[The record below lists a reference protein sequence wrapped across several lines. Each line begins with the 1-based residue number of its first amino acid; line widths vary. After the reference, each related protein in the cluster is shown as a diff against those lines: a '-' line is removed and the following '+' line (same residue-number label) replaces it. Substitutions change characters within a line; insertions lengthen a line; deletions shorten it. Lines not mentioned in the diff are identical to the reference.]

1 VEKSILGSRGL
12 VANVVFGGKALLTM
26 IAVVTVVDLM
36 STAWR
41 EEKIV
46 MMIRNLHLMN
56 RMEGEV
62 VVSSGTLVSI

>member
-1 VEKSILGSRGL
+1 
-12 VANVVFGGKALLTM
+12 M

-62 VVSSGTLVSI
+62 VVSFGTLVSI

>member
-1 VEKSILGSRGL
+1 M
-12 VANVVFGGKALLTM
+12 VFGGKALSMT

-46 MMIRNLHLMN
+46 TMITNLHLIN
-56 RMEGEV
+56 LVEGEV
-62 VVSSGTLVSI
+62 VMSSGTLISI